1 MARML
6 LQLSLAMVLL
16 PLACNSGI
24 GGDGDGGGGS
34 DGTVA
39 RPGCRDRCG
48 NVLIPFPFGTNPGC
62 YLDDDYL
69 INCTTT
75 KSSKE
80 PTAFLGQPDGNIMV
94 TNISLKGEV
103 EIQKLIAKD
112 CYGPNGTKGEHIVP
126 TITLSAYTISTR
138 NKFTAIGCD
147 TYAIVNGTDGEKS
160 YRTGCMSM
168 CDVKEDVNYGT
179 CNGAGCCQITS
190 FPSGLRH
197 VTLSLSSYYN
207 HLYVHDFNPCSYAFV
222 VEDGKF
228 NFSETS
234 FQQMKETETLP
245 MILDWSIGNENC
257 SEARKRDN
265 YTCNENSKCI
275 DLTARS
281 GYLCECLPG
290 YQGNPYLPNGCKGDP
305 LDLLCFLFL
314 FRLFSKSPSELVV

>member
-16 PLACNSGI
+16 PLACNGGI
-24 GGDGDGGGGS
+24 GGDGDGSGG

-39 RPGCRDRCG
+39 RPGCPDRCG
-48 NVLIPFPFGTNPGC
+48 NVSIPFPFGTKPDC

-75 KSSKE
+75 NSNPA
-80 PTAFLGQPDGNIMV
+80 PTAFLRHGNIMV

-112 CYGPNGTKGEHIVP
+112 CYDRNGTQGPLDSFEP
-126 TITLSAYTISTR
+126 RITLSTFTVSTR

-147 TYAIVNGTDGEKS
+147 TYAILKGFEGEKR
-160 YRTGCMSM
+160 YRTGCMSL
-168 CDVKEDVNYGT
+168 CDKEEDVNYGT

-190 FPSGLRH
+190 FPSGLRN
-197 VTLSLSSYYN
+197 VTLRLSSYYN
-207 HLYVHDFNPCSYAFV
+207 HSYVHEFNPCSYAFI

-228 NFSETS
+228 NFSKTS
-234 FQQMKETETLP
+234 FQEMNKTETLP
-245 MILDWSIGNENC
+245 MILDWSIGNESC
-257 SEARKRDN
+257 SEAPKRHN
-265 YTCNENSKCI
+265 YTCYENSMCVNS
-275 DLTARS
+275 TTRS
-281 GYLCECLPG
+281 GYLCQCLPG

-314 FRLFSKSPSELVV
+314 LRLFSKSPSELVV